1 MKWYFDIFVVLFD
14 IGLKFRRKD
23 NLELDELVFGYV
35 DSDYAGDL
43 DNRQSTTGYVFT
55 MAGIPI
61 FWRSTL

>member
-43 DNRQSTTGYVFT
+43 DNRQSTIGYVFT

-61 FWRSTL
+61 CWRSTL